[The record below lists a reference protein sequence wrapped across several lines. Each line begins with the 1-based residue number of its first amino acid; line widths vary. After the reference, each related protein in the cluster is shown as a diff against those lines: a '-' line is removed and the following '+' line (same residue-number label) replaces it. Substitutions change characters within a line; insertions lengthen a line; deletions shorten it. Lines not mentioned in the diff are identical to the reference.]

1 MRFPGTRAVSGYSI
15 PMITE
20 LVNDSN
26 VQFLDQDDD
35 DGICWVLNWDPSVFL
50 DPETEL
56 YLTQPFA
63 CGTAFAISVL
73 DSLVSATYFNSD
85 ALTLI
90 RTMITGGA
98 TDDLEEILAEGGIL
112 LPGPS
117 NGESRVWFPDMNFLI
132 QMKALHIS

>member
-1 MRFPGTRAVSGYSI
+1 M
-15 PMITE
+15 
-20 LVNDSN
+20 
-26 VQFLDQDDD
+26 
-35 DGICWVLNWDPSVFL
+35 
-50 DPETEL
+50 
-56 YLTQPFA
+56 
-63 CGTAFAISVL
+63 

-117 NGESRVWFPDMNFLI
+117 NGTLSESMGTRIIVVVSWLLTDV
-132 QMKALHIS
+132 

>member
-1 MRFPGTRAVSGYSI
+1 MKATFKNAYFEISYFD
-15 PMITE
+15 
-20 LVNDSN
+20 L
-26 VQFLDQDDD
+26 FAK
-35 DGICWVLNWDPSVFL
+35 LNL

-117 NGESRVWFPDMNFLI
+117 NGKYIKKWNN
-132 QMKALHIS
+132 K